1 VVLAAVATIAAC
13 LPAWSFGQREHLIAI
28 WFLPY
33 VFVSAAWLAS
43 APVPATA
50 RWAAGVLLGLAVS
63 LKPHYALAVLLI
75 EAAVAIERRSLR
87 GLVRPVLLWALAV
100 GVGYVLLVVIA
111 YPAFF
116 TFAIPLAQ
124 RYYPAYSALLVPSS
138 HLAYAVVLVAMLA
151 VAGRSGA
158 AAIRTRLLVLAALGA
173 YAAFLV
179 QLKGWPYHFLPAKT
193 LVFAAVAVGLPAGAR
208 AWLLGR
214 VAAPRQRQVSAVAC
228 GVCVAGAVLLTWGQ
242 WDAFQQTRQARVIR
256 NVEGYLATLD
266 RAHPDRRFVALSL
279 SLFPAFPINEML
291 HAEWSSRFSC
301 LWMLPA
307 IMEAEA
313 RAAQGGERGDPLGRA
328 YLERAIS
335 DDFDRWRPDV
345 VLVERSRQVSTL
357 DQLLKSE
364 RFRRVWSDYRLVG
377 RIEYFEVFERAREA
391 PAEST
396 STAVEHVDAQRN
408 KEALAAPAAPVRLQR
423 GAQDRPLGDEAGVA
437 PVVGAVGG
445 ENPDSAAERR

>member
-1 VVLAAVATIAAC
+1 
-13 LPAWSFGQREHLIAI
+13 
-28 WFLPY
+28 
-33 VFVSAAWLAS
+33 
-43 APVPATA
+43 
-50 RWAAGVLLGLAVS
+50 
-63 LKPHYALAVLLI
+63 
-75 EAAVAIERRSLR
+75 
-87 GLVRPVLLWALAV
+87 
-100 GVGYVLLVVIA
+100 
-111 YPAFF
+111 
-116 TFAIPLAQ
+116 
-124 RYYPAYSALLVPSS
+124 
-138 HLAYAVVLVAMLA
+138 M
-151 VAGRSGA
+151 
-158 AAIRTRLLVLAALGA
+158 
-173 YAAFLV
+173 
-179 QLKGWPYHFLPAKT
+179 
-193 LVFAAVAVGLPAGAR
+193 
-208 AWLLGR
+208 
-214 VAAPRQRQVSAVAC
+214 SAVAC

-377 RIEYFEVFERAREA
+377 RIEYFEVFERARGA

-396 STAVEHVDAQRN
+396 STAVEHVDAQRD

>member
-1 VVLAAVATIAAC
+1 M
-13 LPAWSFGQREHLIAI
+13 
-28 WFLPY
+28 
-33 VFVSAAWLAS
+33 
-43 APVPATA
+43 
-50 RWAAGVLLGLAVS
+50 
-63 LKPHYALAVLLI
+63 LLI
-75 EAAVAIERRSLR
+75 EAGVAVERRSLR
-87 GLVRPVLLWALAV
+87 GLVRPVLLSALAV
-100 GVGYVLLVVIA
+100 GVGYVLLVVVA

-124 RYYPAYSALLVPSS
+124 RYYPAYSALQVPSS
-138 HLAYAVVLVAMLA
+138 HLAYAVVLVVMLA

-193 LVFAAVAVGLPAGAR
+193 LVFAAIAVGLPAGVR
-208 AWLLGR
+208 AWLLAR
-214 VAAPRQRQVSAVAC
+214 VAAPRQRQVAALAC
-228 GVCVAGAVLLTWGQ
+228 GVCVAGAVLLTWRQ

-266 RAHPDRRFVALSL
+266 GAHPDRRFVALSL
-279 SLFPAFPINEML
+279 SLFPGFPINEML

-307 IMEAEA
+307 ILEAEA

-364 RFRRVWSDYRLVG
+364 RFRRVWRDYRLVG
-377 RIEYFEVFERAREA
+377 RIEDFEVFERVRPA

-396 STAVEHVDAQRN
+396 SAAVEHVHAHRD
-408 KEALAAPAAPVRLQR
+408 ETALAAPAAPVRLQR
-423 GAQDRPLGDEAGVA
+423 GAQDRALGGEAGVA

-445 ENPDSAAERR
+445 EDPDPAAERR